1 MFSWLKEFFL
11 TNAETLRKEEMIPPV
26 LMTYAANFIMN
37 LVKDKAQTLA
47 TKHIE
52 KALEDA
58 PKELKD
64 ALDLAVKDDKGH
76 SHNSLMDLIK

>member
-1 MFSWLKEFFL
+1 
-11 TNAETLRKEEMIPPV
+11 MIPPV
-26 LMTYAANFIMN
+26 LMTYAANFILN

-47 TKHIE
+47 TTHIE